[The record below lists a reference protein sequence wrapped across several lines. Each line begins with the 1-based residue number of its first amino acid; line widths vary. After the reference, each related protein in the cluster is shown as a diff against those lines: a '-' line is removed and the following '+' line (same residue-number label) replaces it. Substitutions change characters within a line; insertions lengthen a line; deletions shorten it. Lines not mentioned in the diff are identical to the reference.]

1 MRILFCVDDFKGG
14 AGNVVQLLSNELFQR
29 KHKISICI
37 LGGNTP
43 GRYSLDGI
51 TVHRL
56 PPSSNRLWR
65 FYNHILD
72 VRRIIKRE
80 KPDCVVSFLFGV
92 SSFVNLS
99 MLGVRIPLIV
109 SERSDPNFLKP
120 SGFLKVL
127 TEYAYLRSKRIIVL
141 FDCFRTI
148 SGAKY
153 LDKVIVIPNPV
164 PKIENLNH
172 NRSEYE
178 DGVHFVTI
186 ANDTPPKGLD
196 LLISAFSLVNKCYP
210 NATLRIYG
218 SQKDNRLKQQIV
230 SLGIDKTVSLM
241 GYTMDIKEPLSWADV
256 YVMPSRHEGFPNSLC
271 EAMSAGKCCIA
282 TVCHEGIKEL
292 IDDGENGLLAETENV
307 QALAN
312 KMIFIINHHEKI
324 SLIGKRAASI
334 SSIYSLNTIVDMW
347 ETEIKRCCK
356 SIL

>member
-1 MRILFCVDDFKGG
+1 M
-14 AGNVVQLLSNELFQR
+14 VQLLSKELSQR
-29 KHKISICI
+29 NHKISICI
-37 LGGNTP
+37 LGGITP
-43 GRYSLDGI
+43 GRYLLEGI

-56 PPSSNRLWR
+56 PPSPNRFLR
-65 FYNHILD
+65 FFKHMLD
-72 VRRIIKRE
+72 VRRIIRRE

-99 MLGVRIPLIV
+99 MLGIRIPLIV

-120 SGFLKVL
+120 SGLLNVL
-127 TEYAYLRSKRIIVL
+127 TEYAYHRAKRIIVL
-141 FDCFRTI
+141 FDCFRSI

-172 NRSEYE
+172 NRGNYE

-196 LLISAFSLVNKCYP
+196 LLIAAFYQVNKCYP
-210 NATLRIYG
+210 KATLRIYG
-218 SQKDNRLKQQIV
+218 FQKDSRLKQQIV
-230 SLGIDKTVSLM
+230 SLELDNSVFLM

-292 IDDGENGLLAETENV
+292 IVDGDNGLLAETADV
-307 QALAN
+307 QSLAN
-312 KMIFIINHHEKI
+312 KMLYIINHPEKI
-324 SLIGKRAASI
+324 SLIGKRAVSI
-334 SSIYSLNTIVDMW
+334 SSRFSVNTIVDMW
-347 ETEIKRCCK
+347 EIEIQRCCK
-356 SIL
+356 NIS